1 MTSGLVSTVKSLPV
15 KHKLENIKQPSIKWV
30 EEQTTIKKKNK
41 LALAWSM
48 ASQIGLGLKA
58 KIRFG
63 SRMLMHQE
71 FLSQL
76 NSREPQTDAYRI
88 REDTLWTAIV
98 QNGSCIHAQLCEA
111 DT

>member
-1 MTSGLVSTVKSLPV
+1 
-15 KHKLENIKQPSIKWV
+15 
-30 EEQTTIKKKNK
+30 
-41 LALAWSM
+41 M

-88 REDTLWTAIV
+88 REDTL
-98 QNGSCIHAQLCEA
+98 
-111 DT
+111 